1 MNDSFQF
8 LTSEDRHLFESKAE
22 RRIYAADESILAEGS
37 TEQAI
42 FLIRRGTV
50 RVERDHLGSGVPF
63 ARLEAG
69 EVFGEMSFLENTG
82 ASASVVADERVEVDV
97 IDGPHVQALL
107 VSVPGLAT
115 RFYQSLAV
123 ALSARLRQTSYL
135 ACPPMCWG

>member
-1 MNDSFQF
+1 MNSFQF
-8 LTSEDRHLFESKAE
+8 LTDDDRRLFENRAE
-22 RRIYAADESILAEGS
+22 RRTYDPDEPILEEGS
-37 TEQAI
+37 TLQAI
-42 FLIRRGTV
+42 FVVRRGAV

-63 ARLEAG
+63 ARLEEG
-69 EVFGEMSFLENTG
+69 EVFGEMSFLENAG
-82 ASASVVADERVEVDV
+82 ASASVVADDRVEVDV
-97 IDGPHVQALL
+97 IDGAHVQALL